1 MLKNSTPRQLAFY
14 AATTITGL
22 FLVLALLFD
31 SVTAALEANLLGFL
45 FLSLTCFLGSFLV
58 IFYSLKLFIYRRV
71 KLIYKSIHRLK
82 VVNNDKINSIDM
94 DDDIISEVEK
104 EVVDWAEDKEE
115 EIKSLRS
122 LATYR
127 RHFMG
132 NISHEL
138 KTPLFS
144 IQGYLHTLLEGGLY
158 DENINYHYLSRA
170 AKNVDRLQTIV
181 SDLESIARLESGQLI
196 LDIQEFDIK
205 SLTMEVFDDLEM
217 RAKEKNIR
225 MILKEGADYPFL
237 VKADRENVR
246 QVLTNLINN
255 SLKYGK
261 EEGQTKVGFYDMDNN
276 ILIEVA
282 DNGIGIQ
289 EKHLPHLFDR
299 FYRVD
304 KSRSRSEGGS
314 GLGLSIVRHIIDA
327 HRQIVNVR
335 SMVDVGSTFG
345 FTLEKAR

>member
-14 AATTITGL
+14 AATTITGI
-22 FLVLALLFD
+22 FLLLALIFD
-31 SVTAALEANLLGFL
+31 YYTNAIQANAIGIAFL
-45 FLSLTCFLGSFLV
+45 CLTCFIGAFLV
-58 IFYSLKLFIYRRV
+58 IFYALKLFIYRRV

-82 VVNNDKINSIDM
+82 VVNNEKINSIDM
-94 DDDIISEVEK
+94 DNDIISEVEK

-115 EIKSLRS
+115 EIESLRS

-127 RHFMG
+127 RNFMG

-158 DENINYHYLSRA
+158 DESVNYNYLSRA

-181 SDLESIARLESGQLI
+181 MDLESISRLESGELI
-196 LDIQEFDIK
+196 LDIQEFDIRA
-205 SLTMEVFDDLEM
+205 LATEVFDDLEM
-217 RAKEKNIR
+217 QAKEKNIG
-225 MILKEGADYPFL
+225 IVLKEGADYPFM
-237 VKADRENVR
+237 VKADRENIR
-246 QVLTNLINN
+246 QVLTNLLSN

-261 EEGQTKVGFYDMDNN
+261 ENGQTKVGFYDMDNN
-276 ILIEVA
+276 ILVEVA
-282 DNGIGIQ
+282 DNGIGIS

-314 GLGLSIVRHIIDA
+314 GLGLSIVKHIVDA

-345 FTLEKAR
+345 FTLEKVR